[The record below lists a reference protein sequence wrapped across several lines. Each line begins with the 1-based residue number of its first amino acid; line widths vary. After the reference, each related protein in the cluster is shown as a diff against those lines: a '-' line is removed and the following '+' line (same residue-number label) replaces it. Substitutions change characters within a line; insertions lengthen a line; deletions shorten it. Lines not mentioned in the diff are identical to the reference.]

1 MIADI
6 MAIPCQIGQYKL
18 MKMALYLPVKYERFP
33 HHLYRSSA
41 DMRSGIIHQA
51 NTIVLPNGNTFKKR
65 LTTKGF
71 SFISEKRKEE
81 PSINDEC
88 MDEPTL

>member
-1 MIADI
+1 
-6 MAIPCQIGQYKL
+6 
-18 MKMALYLPVKYERFP
+18 
-33 HHLYRSSA
+33 
-41 DMRSGIIHQA
+41 MRSGIIHQA